1 MSATRV
7 RPELQALITVGA
19 DEMAEILGAH
29 PKTVLRWAREGRI
42 PCIRIGGRVVRFRP
56 AEVLAAL
63 QQAGAEGR
71 ESA

>member
-7 RPELQALITVGA
+7 RPELQALITVDMA
-19 DEMAEILGAH
+19 EMAGILGVHA
-29 PKTVLRWAREGRI
+29 KTLARWAREGRI
-42 PCIRIGGRVVRFRP
+42 PCIRIGRVVRFRP

-71 ESA
+71 ERA